1 MTIMNVCKWMTGLL
15 VCATF
20 TSCFKDEPL
29 NAECDI
35 EQVTI
40 HIDNPMDVFFT
51 AADTTQIV
59 NASDDAITFRV
70 RRNHDRDLSDIQ
82 PSFVLTPG
90 ATITQLSNN
99 LTSDKGGVLTYRV
112 TSEDRQWNR
121 IYTISIQPVVRTV
134 NDTVAYDFEHFE
146 LEPKENKYY
155 IWHNTMDDGTLGND
169 WANGNPGFRL
179 SMGSAKPEEYPS
191 APLSEG
197 YDGYAIQLTTRST
210 GPFGAL
216 AGKRIAAGNFFLG
229 TFDVSIALTSPLQAT
244 HFGVP
249 FDREPITMTG
259 YYKYKPGPTYQDKN
273 GNAVPNQ
280 IDEAA
285 LYAVFY
291 RNHDDQG
298 NTLTL
303 HGDNVKTSSQIIAI
317 ADMGE
322 VTPVD
327 TWTAFELTFDYNTPI
342 DFTLLENQGYNLAI
356 VFSSSKEGDK
366 FEGAIGSQL
375 CIDKLRIICKKEE

>member
-1 MTIMNVCKWMTGLL
+1 LTIMNVCKWMTGLL

-40 HIDNPMDVFFT
+40 HIDNPLDVFFT

-259 YYKYKPGPTYQDKN
+259 YYKYKPGATYQDKN

-317 ADMGE
+317 ADMGK